1 MVNALVLLRVK
12 TDRINEVAQ
21 ELVDLDGISEVYS
34 VAGHYDLVVVI
45 RARSNDQIAS
55 LVTEHILKADGL
67 ISSETL
73 IAFRTFSKH
82 DLERMFSVGFEG
94 S

>member
-1 MVNALVLLRVK
+1 MVNALVLLRIR

-21 ELVDLDGISEVYS
+21 ELVDLDGVSEVYS
-34 VAGHYDLVVVI
+34 VAGQYDLVVVL
-45 RARSNDQIAS
+45 RTRSNDQVAS
-55 LVTEHILKADGL
+55 LVTEHILKAEGL
-67 ISSETL
+67 VSSETL

-82 DLERMFSVGFEG
+82 DLERMFSVGLE

>member
-21 ELVDLDGISEVYS
+21 QLVDLDGVSEVYS
-34 VAGHYDLVVVI
+34 VAGQYDLVAVL
-45 RARSNDQIAS
+45 RASSNDQIAS

-73 IAFRTFSKH
+73 IAFRAFSRH
-82 DLERMFSVGFEG
+82 DLERMFAVGLD
-94 S
+94 

>member
-1 MVNALVLLRVK
+1 MVNALVLLRIK

-21 ELVDLDGISEVYS
+21 ELVDLDGVSEVYS
-34 VAGHYDLVVVI
+34 VAGQYDLVVVL

-55 LVTEHILKADGL
+55 LVTEHILKAEGL

-82 DLERMFSVGFEG
+82 DLERMFSVGLDG
-94 S
+94 

>member
-1 MVNALVLLRVK
+1 MVNALVLLRIK

-21 ELVDLDGISEVYS
+21 ELVDLDGVSEVYS
-34 VAGHYDLVVVI
+34 VAGQYDLVVVL

-55 LVTEHILKADGL
+55 LVTEHILKAEGL

-73 IAFRTFSKH
+73 IAFRTFSRH
-82 DLERMFSVGFEG
+82 DLERMFSVGLDG
-94 S
+94 

>member
-1 MVNALVLLRVK
+1 MVNALVLLRIK

-21 ELVDLDGISEVYS
+21 ELVDLDGVSEVYS
-34 VAGHYDLVVVI
+34 VAGQYDLVAVL
-45 RARSNDQIAS
+45 RARSNDQIAT
-55 LVTEHILKADGL
+55 LVTEHILKAEGL

-82 DLERMFSVGFEG
+82 DLERMFSVGLEG
-94 S
+94 

>member
-34 VAGHYDLVVVI
+34 VAGQYDLVAVL

-73 IAFRTFSKH
+73 IAFRAFSKH
-82 DLERMFSVGFEG
+82 DLERMFSVGLEG
-94 S
+94 

>member
-21 ELVDLDGISEVYS
+21 QLVDLDGVSEVYS
-34 VAGHYDLVVVI
+34 VAGQYDLVAVL
-45 RARSNDQIAS
+45 RASSNDRIAS

-73 IAFRTFSKH
+73 IAFRAFSRH
-82 DLERMFSVGFEG
+82 DLERMFAVGLE
-94 S
+94 

>member
-21 ELVDLDGISEVYS
+21 QLVDLDGVSEVYS
-34 VAGHYDLVVVI
+34 VAGQYDLVAVL
-45 RARSNDQIAS
+45 RTSSNDQIAS

-73 IAFRTFSKH
+73 IAFRAFSRH
-82 DLERMFSVGFEG
+82 DLERMFAVGLE
-94 S
+94 

>member
-21 ELVDLDGISEVYS
+21 QLVDLDGVSEVYS
-34 VAGHYDLVVVI
+34 VAGHYDLVAVL
-45 RARSNDQIAS
+45 RTRSNDQIAS
-55 LVTEHILKADGL
+55 LVTEHILKAEGL

-82 DLERMFSVGFEG
+82 DLERMFSVGLEG
-94 S
+94 G

>member
-21 ELVDLDGISEVYS
+21 QLVDLDGVSEVYS
-34 VAGHYDLVVVI
+34 VAGQYDLVAVL
-45 RARSNDQIAS
+45 RTKGNDQIAS
-55 LVTEHILKADGL
+55 LVTGHILKADGL

-73 IAFRTFSKH
+73 IAFRAFSRH
-82 DLERMFSVGFEG
+82 DLERMFAVGLE
-94 S
+94 